1 MLIIALHPLLLLYI
15 VVVRFKAMS
24 YKIYEL
30 VKPEILKKTE
40 PDGDGYHIKTTE
52 LITIKEIDC
61 SGLDW
66 SYNSELEART
76 AIMDN
81 KEDLKHKDL
90 IVLNV
95 MSVNWEGEVS

>member
-1 MLIIALHPLLLLYI
+1 
-15 VVVRFKAMS
+15 MS

-40 PDGDGYHIKTTE
+40 PDGYHIKTTE
-52 LITIKEIDC
+52 LITIKEAEC

-81 KEDLKHKDL
+81 KDDLKHKDL

-95 MSVNWEGEVS
+95 MSVNWDGEVS

>member
-1 MLIIALHPLLLLYI
+1 
-15 VVVRFKAMS
+15 MS

-40 PDGDGYHIKTTE
+40 PDSYHMKTTE
-52 LITIKEIDC
+52 LITIKEVEC
-61 SGLDW
+61 SSLDW

-76 AIMDN
+76 AIVDN
-81 KEDLKHKDL
+81 KDNLKHKDL

-95 MSVNWEGEVS
+95 MSVNWGGEVS

>member
-1 MLIIALHPLLLLYI
+1 
-15 VVVRFKAMS
+15 MS

-40 PDGDGYHIKTTE
+40 PDGYNIKTTE
-52 LITIKEIDC
+52 LITIKEADCDC

-66 SYNSELEART
+66 TYNSELEART
-76 AIMDN
+76 AIIDN
-81 KEDLKHKDL
+81 KDDLKHKDL

-95 MSVNWEGEVS
+95 VSVNWDGEVS